1 VIILFHDP
9 DLERTSNGTGKVSD
23 FTWAELQELQLT
35 DPFGNITPYRIP
47 TLDEA
52 LEWARGKTVL
62 FLDNKD
68 VPVEVRARKILEQQA
83 TGHAVVMAYSLEDA
97 RKVYD
102 ISPDIL
108 IQVFVPD
115 EEGLEKLKATGIPL
129 DHVIAFVTHQWP
141 DSPDFLQKLRQ
152 EGVLAIV
159 GSSRTIDRQYQ
170 SGEIS
175 EEEMNEKYRQLRQ
188 LEPGVIES
196 DRAQDAWK
204 AVQER
209 D

>member
-1 VIILFHDP
+1 FPYDSYTIPSSYDTPFDFKNGQELRQFLNPVKDRLLITSHRGDQMAGFGENSIAGFARTRENAPVMTETDPRATKDSVIVLLHDP

-115 EEGLEKLKATGIPL
+115 EEGLEKLKA
-129 DHVIAFVTHQWP
+129 
-141 DSPDFLQKLRQ
+141 
-152 EGVLAIV
+152 
-159 GSSRTIDRQYQ
+159 
-170 SGEIS
+170 
-175 EEEMNEKYRQLRQ
+175 
-188 LEPGVIES
+188 
-196 DRAQDAWK
+196 
-204 AVQER
+204 
-209 D
+209 